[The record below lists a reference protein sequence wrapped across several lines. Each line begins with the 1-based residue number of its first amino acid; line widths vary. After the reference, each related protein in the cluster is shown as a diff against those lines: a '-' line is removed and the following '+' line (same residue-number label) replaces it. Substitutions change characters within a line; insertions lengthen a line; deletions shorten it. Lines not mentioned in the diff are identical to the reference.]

1 MSSDTAFP
9 PQIVDLF
16 ARGDYEPGVI
26 EALDAAF
33 PAPVPAAFTRQDDD
47 GLACVGRTL
56 HDLRGI
62 RFADGEDGNAPAGD
76 SADSSGDDAAAE
88 AALAAAI
95 NDANGSST
103 AAEKVEDLPEWA
115 QKIIRDTR
123 QEAATHRTAAKT
135 AADQAQKDLT
145 EKLSVALGLK
155 PDAAT
160 DPKALTEQLTQAQQ
174 NARAASIK
182 LAVYQAAGAHQ
193 GNPDALLDS
202 NTFLAKVSALDP
214 IAADFGTQVG
224 EAIKAAVAA
233 NPSLKT
239 ARAAGASTVD
249 NPPGGENGQLT
260 AEQVKKMTPQQ
271 IVEAKAKGLLRD
283 YLAS

>member
-1 MSSDTAFP
+1 MSTRNIPHVLA
-9 PQIVDLF
+9 
-16 ARGDYEPGVI
+16 
-26 EALDAAF
+26 DA
-33 PAPVPAAFTRQDDD
+33 D
-47 GLACVGRTL
+47 GLAVIGRTL

-62 RFADGEDGNAPAGD
+62 RFEDGPGGNTPAPTETPEPTTPAPTEPVTPAAPA
-76 SADSSGDDAAAE
+76 A
-88 AALAAAI
+88 
-95 NDANGSST
+95 

-123 QEAATHRTAAKT
+123 TEAANHRTAAKN
-135 AADQAQKDLT
+135 AAEQAQKDFS
-145 EKLSVALGLK
+145 EKIAVALGLK
-155 PDAAT
+155 PDAAQ
-160 DPKALTEQLTQAQQ
+160 DPAALTASLTASQEAQKQ
-174 NARAASIK
+174 ASIK

-202 NTFLAKVSALDP
+202 NTFLAKVNSLDP
-214 IAADFGTQVG
+214 TAVDFGTQVG

-233 NPSLKT
+233 NPTLKT
-239 ARAAGASTVD
+239 GRAPGTSTVD
-249 NPPGGENGQLT
+249 NPGTGENGQLT